1 MSISQ
6 NETIDNI
13 LQKKEA
19 KMKEI
24 HEQKKK
30 VFQLENELIEI
41 DKTLATFSDKI
52 ILENMKLSEQQKM
65 IVDAT
70 EDNILVVACPGSG
83 KTHTLIA
90 RYIKL
95 ILDEKITNDST
106 LLITF
111 TKKAGMEMLHR
122 LSKFLPHKLP
132 WHVGSLHGLGYKVL
146 QEYMEINYSVL
157 DEKDV
162 RDYLKSL
169 MYEESTRK
177 QLKNLTDD
185 EIHLINLKI
194 GMIIDQASIMYPFD
208 MKCVL
213 KKHNLDKYLKE
224 FNLIYKMYQTKKKK
238 ENIVDFNDLMIM
250 FCKFLDSDSSNDFK
264 NKIQY
269 VFFDEYQDVN
279 PVQNYI
285 LKKLAIKSKVMVV
298 GDDAQSIYAFRGSSV
313 KYILNFNEE
322 FNDTNKTKKMYLLEE
337 NYRSTPL
344 IVNFC
349 QDIISH
355 NMNQFE
361 KAVVSR
367 QDKSGIKPSVYEFKT
382 EEDQYK
388 WVTDDIVK
396 KIAEGVELKQ
406 MVVLARK
413 NSLLKNIELHLL
425 SNKIPVA
432 KNLGSSLLDTPH
444 IKDFLA
450 FVIICTNP
458 KSSIHWKRVISL
470 YPGYGIKRANN
481 IIDENPDIDIL
492 KSVKIHIDKN
502 KDSVL
507 TELYEMLILLKKLK
521 SDMDKARLI
530 AEKLQRLWMIKKE
543 SNIEDKIQDIFNLL
557 NYLKGNTSLVE
568 FINDLYLNQEIETNM
583 DNVLYLTTIH
593 GAKGLEWDYVY
604 IIDMNSSNFPAIK
617 PKYYIDELGE
627 TDEERRL
634 FYVAASRAKKYLY
647 ITYNMAD
654 DIMISPLMREIKIE
668 LYNGCGIDLTPFK
681 PTYIIS
687 KDVSN
692 YLRFIGYSKIS
703 EMLLAL
709 PNMRSTLHKMIEIPT
724 NIEKLAKRVVIGNF
738 MDYLI
743 AKIVQINF
751 PKKIVKFDLKLVNK
765 NANFPQSVYSKYI
778 DSKCDWR
785 DILDTIYYIST
796 YKMLLTTIENESY
809 KNFLTSDTAKSFY
822 IDMEKGLCKMIGLL
836 KPKEIR
842 THYNIGQDIKGE
854 IDILCDETIIEV
866 KASIFGYS
874 EVATVPNISQELL
887 YAYLMKKKDIVVNK
901 MILYNPLNGEV
912 NNFDISN
919 FDLAKYKKTIF
930 NSTT

>member
-194 GMIIDQASIMYPFD
+194 CMIIYQASIMYPFD

-213 KKHNLDKYLKE
+213 KRHNLDKYLKE

-396 KIAEGVELKQ
+396 KLAEGVELKQ

-604 IIDMNSSNFPAIK
+604 IIDMDSSNFPAIK

-647 ITYNMAD
+647 ITYNMTED
-654 DIMISPLMREIKIE
+654 VMISPLMREIKIE
-668 LYNGCGIDLTPFK
+668 LYNGCGILLAPFK

-866 KASIFGYS
+866 KSSIFGYS